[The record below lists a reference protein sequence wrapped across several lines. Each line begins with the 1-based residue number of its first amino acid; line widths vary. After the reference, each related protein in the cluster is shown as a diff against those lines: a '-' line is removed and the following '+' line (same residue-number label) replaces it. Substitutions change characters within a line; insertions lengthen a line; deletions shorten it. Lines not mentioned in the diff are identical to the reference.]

1 MLALKNYEVFWK
13 DLENKDKGTIWIYTS
28 DELKDYGQIK
38 GDYDVPMT
46 RKGFS
51 PSLVKARGKKWL
63 AIYEDEVQY
72 SFKASPMAT
81 KPIMASIVKRWG
93 NPPYKLQLEN
103 GSVFTVAD
111 LQVENHSYV
120 YLVELL
126 TFYRSKQGEAYYK
139 IGKAKSIPKR
149 IKQFGPCQLVE
160 SIKCSTEQ
168 TSYEVELFLHQ
179 KFEQYR
185 RPETEIFYLG
195 LTELKGIQNAFQE
208 LREIQK

>member
-1 MLALKNYEVFWK
+1 MFEIQNYQVFWK
-13 DLENKDKGTIWIYTS
+13 DLENKDKGTVWLYTS
-28 DELKDYGQIK
+28 GELKNFGQIE
-38 GDYDVPMT
+38 GDYDVPIS
-46 RKGFS
+46 RRGCK

-63 AIYEDEVQY
+63 AIYEDEAQY

-81 KPIMASIVKRWG
+81 KPIMAAIVKRWG
-93 NPPYKLQLEN
+93 NPPSKLKLEN
-103 GSVFTVAD
+103 GSAFTVAD
-111 LQVENHSYV
+111 LQQETYSYV

-126 TFYRSKQGEAYYK
+126 TFHRSEQGQAYYK

-168 TSYEVELFLHQ
+168 VSYETELVLHQ
-179 KFEQYR
+179 KFEQYC

-195 LTELKGIQNAFQE
+195 LTELKLVQSAFQE
-208 LREIQK
+208 LR